1 MLKPLPRDK
10 MLRKDSRARPGLET
24 CLRLGEGGGPVFYK
38 LKVAITID
46 VRFTLP

>member
-24 CLRLGEGGGPVFYK
+24 CLRLGEGGSPVFYK
-38 LKVAITID
+38 VIDTIMID
-46 VRFTLP
+46 SCSTLP

>member
-38 LKVAITID
+38 VKDAIMID
-46 VRFTLP
+46 SYSTLP